1 MAMKLKTQIVL
12 ALILV
17 IALVA
22 TGLAFQQI
30 RAIRTSIGEEM
41 ETAGDIGAQVLSR
54 VNEIYQYEGVRPMQR
69 FLTRLGRLRAH
80 DILLVDEFGVALY
93 RTPATDYLSDISVPE
108 WFERSVSPDETER
121 EFQLANAKLIVRTD
135 GSRATIE
142 GWQEFKKRLLV
153 IALGSI
159 ALSAFAWWLVD
170 RAMRPFTK
178 VNDALRSVGKGDF
191 SVRLSELPGSEANE
205 LGKSF
210 NQMTNNVEASLAAH
224 EAEAIAKAELRKN
237 RQLTQVMQRR
247 TEQEHRSLAQ
257 ELHDELGQ
265 HVTAIKSMAVSIVRR
280 TEGAEPTVANTAGQ
294 IVASADSVH
303 ATIRH
308 MLVHLR
314 PASLDQFGL
323 TDAITDLVSDWRTK
337 HPNLKFNLVCA
348 ALPDR
353 LSSDLSTATYRIAQE
368 AITNAVRH
376 SGADTI
382 EVRLG
387 FDTQQLILEIKDNGV
402 GMEHQ
407 VDLGFGI
414 TGMRERA
421 TSQSG
426 KLDIATRHNGGCTV
440 LFKAPIHQ

>member
-1 MAMKLKTQIVL
+1 MKLKTQIVL

-17 IALVA
+17 IALIA
-22 TGLAFQQI
+22 SGLAFQQI

-54 VNEIYQYEGVRPMQR
+54 VNETYQYEGVRPMQR

-93 RTPATDYLSDISVPE
+93 RTPATDYLSDITVPE

-142 GWQEFKKRLLV
+142 GWQEFKKLLLV
-153 IALGSI
+153 IALGAI
-159 ALSAFAWWLVD
+159 ALGVFAWWLVD

-178 VNDALRSVGKGDF
+178 VNDALRIVGKGDF

-210 NQMTNNVEASLAAH
+210 NQMTNNVEASMAAH

-237 RQLTQVMQRR
+237 RELTRVMQRR

-280 TEGAEPTVANTAGQ
+280 TEGSEPAVADTAGQ

-323 TDAITDLVSDWRTK
+323 TDAINDLVSDWRTK
-337 HPNLKFNLVCA
+337 HPNRKFNLVCA
-348 ALPDR
+348 APPDQ
-353 LSSDLSTATYRIAQE
+353 LNSELSTATYRIAQE

-382 EVRLG
+382 EVRLS
-387 FDTQQLILEIKDNGV
+387 FDAQQLILEIKDNGV
-402 GMEHQ
+402 GMKHQ

-426 KLDIATRHNGGCTV
+426 VLDITTRHNGGCRV
-440 LFKAPIHQ
+440 LFKAPLHQ